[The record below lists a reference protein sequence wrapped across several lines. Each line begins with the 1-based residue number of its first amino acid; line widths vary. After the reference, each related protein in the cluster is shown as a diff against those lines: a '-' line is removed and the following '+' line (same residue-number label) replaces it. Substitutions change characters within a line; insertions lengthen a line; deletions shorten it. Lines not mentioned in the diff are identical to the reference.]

1 MYVDF
6 AGQSARTAPAWT
18 LLKNEHI
25 VGMAKAGFDVAIIAT
40 RIGSSKCRHQTATGA
55 LIRLKQRDVT
65 VAVSKPMVGAGR
77 Q

>member
-1 MYVDF
+1 
-6 AGQSARTAPAWT
+6 
-18 LLKNEHI
+18 
-25 VGMAKAGFDVAIIAT
+25 MAKAGFDVAIIAT